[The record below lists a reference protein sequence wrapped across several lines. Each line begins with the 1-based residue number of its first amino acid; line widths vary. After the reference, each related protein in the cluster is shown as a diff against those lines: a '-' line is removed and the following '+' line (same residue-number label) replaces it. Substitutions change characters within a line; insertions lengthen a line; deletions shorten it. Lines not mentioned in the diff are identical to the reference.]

1 MKSYLS
7 RNIPIALLL
16 FLLINLLACKQTGES
31 QPNDAGQ
38 KAASSTTSEDSA
50 RAEEGAIELTEAQYK
65 TAGIRLGSLE
75 ERSLSGLVRVNGLLS
90 VPPQQQVSVST
101 PYGGILISTPLL
113 PGQSVRKGQTLAVLE
128 NPEFIRLQ
136 QEYLETQSQLTFQQ
150 QEYERQRELSQQ
162 NVTALKSFQQA
173 TAQLGTLRARAE
185 GLRQQL
191 ALIGVPMQELAAG
204 TITRQIPVRS
214 PIAGTV
220 TEVRVNRG
228 RFVAANDVLFEL
240 IGGGALYAELTVF
253 ENDITRVQIGQ
264 RVRLLLIG
272 NTTGERMGRI
282 RLINHETRP
291 DRTVRVYASLDQP
304 DVRLRPGTYLRAL
317 VETGAAP
324 QPALPEEAIVQNGT
338 QAQVFVFDQKE
349 QHAGVTHYRFRPL
362 PIQAGIVENGYRSV
376 QLGEPLKPGS
386 QLVIAGAYDLLSA
399 MNNSEEEGDHDH

>member
-1 MKSYLS
+1 MNPSTKLT
-7 RNIPIALLL
+7 IALLL
-16 FLLINLLACKQTGES
+16 LLTNLLACKKAGDS
-31 QPNDAGQ
+31 QSDATEL
-38 KAASSTTSEDSA
+38 KTPPSIPSEPA
-50 RAEEGAIELTEAQYK
+50 QAEEEGAIELTEAQFK
-65 TAGIRLGSLE
+65 TAGIRLGRLE
-75 ERSLSGLVRVNGLLS
+75 ERSLSGLIRVNGVLS

-136 QEYLETQSQLTFQQ
+136 QEYLETASQLTFQQ
-150 QEYERQRELSQQ
+150 QEFERQRELSQQ

-173 TAQLGTLRARAE
+173 TAQLGTFRARAE

-191 ALIGVPMQELAAG
+191 GLIGISMQELATG
-204 TITRQIPVRS
+204 KITRQIPVRS

-228 RFVAANDVLFEL
+228 RYVAANDVLFDL
-240 IGGGALYAELTVF
+240 IGGGPLYAELTVF
-253 ENDITRVQIGQ
+253 ENDIAQVQVGQ

-272 NTTGERMGRI
+272 SSTGERMGRI

-304 DVRLRPGTYLRAL
+304 GVQLRPGTYLRAL

-349 QHAGVTHYRFRPL
+349 QHEGVMHYRFRPL
-362 PIQAGIVENGYRSV
+362 PVQAGVVENGYRSV
-376 QLGEPLKPGS
+376 QLGEPLKPGT
-386 QLVIAGAYDLLSA
+386 QLVVAGAYDLLSA
-399 MNNSEEEGDHDH
+399 MNNAEEEGGHDH